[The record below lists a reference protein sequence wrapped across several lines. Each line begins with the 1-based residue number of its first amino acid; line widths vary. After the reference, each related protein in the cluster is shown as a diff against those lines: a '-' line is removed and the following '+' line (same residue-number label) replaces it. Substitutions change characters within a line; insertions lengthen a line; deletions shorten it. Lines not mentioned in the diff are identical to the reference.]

1 MTQRLV
7 RLELVGNVEK
17 MPTEVLFINPSN
29 RAEKLTCL
37 MRREGMTIR
46 NLGWRLAGN
55 RVEKLALIVRLI
67 LDLWR
72 ETIIEVEKTRIVVVD
87 GFGWSSVIAL
97 VVARLKRLPL
107 VIRLRGDPREELSSE
122 FRNRVSNRSLWRRC
136 RLSVRF
142 CLDDFVLRRATLI
155 LAVSKFLAEK
165 VQVRLRISNDRFGIL
180 HVPVNISNIIQNC
193 DGDIRTISPPI
204 LPGGRFIMMA
214 TNFNFSKKIAGI
226 QRFMPQILQ
235 VLEIYPD
242 LSLVIA
248 GRGTYFEEFKEE
260 MRYRSDRI
268 FMLGYRND
276 MAQFYAAAE
285 LFVHLSFLDTF
296 PNVVIEAQAAG
307 LPVIV
312 NNFGGLLEGLRRP
325 GGMVVDNDS
334 ADGFVCA
341 IREVLADPVAARER
355 AALSRDA
362 VLAEFSEASLSAR
375 LGEIFHQ
382 VLGS

>member
-1 MTQRLV
+1 
-7 RLELVGNVEK
+7 
-17 MPTEVLFINPSN
+17 
-29 RAEKLTCL
+29 
-37 MRREGMTIR
+37 MTIR